1 MMTILTRG
9 GWYRRKHGALACV
22 TPAIG
27 IVPGRHAHPPSPA
40 LSWPARGGMNG
51 TPSSSSIARCR
62 SGPPNAKPGAS
73 EPSRNTTRW
82 QGITPGSG
90 LACSAKPTNLA
101 LRGRPA
107 SVATWPVGR
116 DRSARDPPDD
126 VIHRTVE
133 RCRTVERRCAAG

>member
-27 IVPGRHAHPPSPA
+27 IEHRALPLRAAEREAGRQRTVMEHDAMAGNHAGFGIGVQREADEP
-40 LSWPARGGMNG
+40 R
-51 TPSSSSIARCR
+51 IA
-62 SGPPNAKPGAS
+62 GAAGQ
-73 EPSRNTTRW
+73 RRD
-82 QGITPGSG
+82 
-90 LACSAKPTNLA
+90 LA
-101 LRGRPA
+101 
-107 SVATWPVGR
+107 VGR

-133 RCRTVERRCAAG
+133 RCRTIERRCAAG